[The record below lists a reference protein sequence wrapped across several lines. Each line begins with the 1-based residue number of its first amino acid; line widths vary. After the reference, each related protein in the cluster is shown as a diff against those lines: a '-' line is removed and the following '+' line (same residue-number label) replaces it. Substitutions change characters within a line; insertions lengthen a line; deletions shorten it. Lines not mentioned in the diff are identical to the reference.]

1 MEQLF
6 GLPAHPLLVHFPIVA
21 IPTLALLALI
31 MIVMPSFR
39 DRFGKAIMA
48 LGFVTAAATIFAAQ
62 SGQALLDTYSN
73 GDFVDEHKALGETLR
88 LFVLG
93 LTVSIVGL
101 VMVDRRSASTGRDPV
116 SLVMSVIVAALAIL
130 SLIWAIRT
138 GHEGARL
145 RWG

>member
-39 DRFGKAIMA
+39 ERFGMAIMA
-48 LGFVTAAATIFAAQ
+48 LGIVTSVATIFAAQ
-62 SGQALLDTYSN
+62 SGQALLDTYTN
-73 GDFVDEHKALGETLR
+73 GDFVDEHKSLGETLR

-93 LTVSIVGL
+93 LTVSIIGL
-101 VMVDRRSASTGRDPV
+101 VFAAKRSAATGRDPV
-116 SLVMSVIVAALAIL
+116 SLVLGLAVAAFAIL
-130 SLIWAIRT
+130 SLVWAIRT
-138 GHEGARL
+138 GHQGARL
-145 RWG
+145 QWG

>member
-21 IPTLALLALI
+21 IPTLALLGLI

-39 DRFGKAIMA
+39 DRFGKAIIA
-48 LGFVTAAATIFAAQ
+48 LGVVTSVATVLAAQ
-62 SGQALLDTYSN
+62 SGQALLDTYAN
-73 GDFVDEHKALGETLR
+73 GDFVDEHKRLGETLR

-93 LTVSIVGL
+93 LTVSIIGL
-101 VMVDRRSASTGRDPV
+101 MLTAKRSTSTGRDPV
-116 SLVMSVIVAALAIL
+116 SLLMSALVAALSIL